1 MSGGRS
7 DRNIQLRRK
16 IYPECEVV
24 KIFQRLTH
32 TSEWARDINGK
43 WPRAFDS
50 ERCKHSLDHHRAIER
65 RSQ

>member
-1 MSGGRS
+1 MRGRK
-7 DRNIQLRRK
+7 D
-16 IYPECEVV
+16 
-24 KIFQRLTH
+24 FQRLTH

-50 ERCKHSLDHHRAIER
+50 ERCKHSLDHHQAIER